1 MPVRKFKS
9 LEEMEDSNWY
19 EPGDPR
25 LLAAIERVWRF
36 ARETC
41 PVSIPPGVYRHRTIE
56 EAQAQREAWEEAN
69 FRALWA
75 SRGLQIENPF
85 RGL

>member
-25 LLAAIERVWRF
+25 LLSAIERVWRF

-41 PVSIPPGVYRHRTIE
+41 PVSIPPGVYHHRTIE
-56 EAQAQREAWEEAN
+56 EAQAQRELWEAAN
-69 FRALWA
+69 FRALWE
-75 SRGLQIENPF
+75 SRGVLAP
-85 RGL
+85 